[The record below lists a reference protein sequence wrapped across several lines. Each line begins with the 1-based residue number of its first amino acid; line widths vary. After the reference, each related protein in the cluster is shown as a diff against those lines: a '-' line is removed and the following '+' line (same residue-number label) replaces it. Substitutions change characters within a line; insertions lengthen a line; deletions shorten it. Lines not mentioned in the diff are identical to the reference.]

1 MIHTLPLL
9 LALPGG
15 PAPECAAPP
24 ALVSPL
30 MVAPRDITE
39 DVQAA
44 IKAFDEA
51 YSAWIEKLR
60 AASEDEREALYGER
74 PSPGATCT
82 KLLELAGTEPAS
94 AGAFEAWRWVASSGS
109 GQQAAQAASSLAQH
123 HLENEA
129 LAEVALGLMYSG
141 TGVAEALEAMAKGSP
156 HTATQGCAW
165 YALAKIL
172 AGSGETARAEEIT
185 KVVIAKYGDVEVYGG
200 RRKLGP
206 MAEGML
212 FEATRLQIGMQT
224 PDIDGED
231 VDGVS
236 FKLSD
241 YRGKVVMLDF
251 WGDW

>member
-44 IKAFDEA
+44 IKAYDEA

-60 AASEDEREALYGER
+60 AAAEDEREALYGER
-74 PSPGATCT
+74 PSPGATCA

-109 GQQAAQAASSLAQH
+109 DQQAAQAASSLAQH
-123 HLENEA
+123 HLEN
-129 LAEVALGLMYSG
+129 
-141 TGVAEALEAMAKGSP
+141 EALEAMAKGSP